1 MNLWPAT
8 IERQGV
14 TFTSGFVCQLPAG
27 RMLQVAWQAQAPIE
41 PTLDAAKQ
49 YAATLLDK
57 LMKGGHQDDAD
68 RTNWPSVVA
77 AVQRIVSDFN
87 DHVRQELYAT
97 CLDKL
102 Q

>member
-1 MNLWPAT
+1 MNLWPAEIDRPAPNT
-8 IERQGV
+8 WQ
-14 TFTSGFVCQLPAG
+14 SGFICQLPSG
-27 RMLQVAWQAQAPIE
+27 RMLQVAWSAGAPIT
-41 PTLDAAKQ
+41 PTIDAAKQ

-57 LMKGGHQDDAD
+57 LAKGGHQDDAE

-87 DHVRQELYAT
+87 DRVRKELHAGA
-97 CLDKL
+97 L